1 MILQKLDIY
10 NVRNIQR
17 ACIFPSPAINFIY
30 GNNASGKSSLL
41 EAVFILGRAKSFRSP
56 SLSSVIN
63 FDDNNFLV
71 SGKCAENDHIFF
83 QLGISADSKNTKIRM
98 DGLPV
103 KRRADLAYTF
113 PLQLIHPKSYKL
125 LDAGSQVRREFI
137 DWGVFNLH
145 NEFLPHWR
153 NFKKSLSQRNAILK
167 KKLVNQID
175 VWNQELVEYGTIV
188 AQYRK
193 QYLSVFQPEF
203 NRIVHQFMD
212 IGQINLKAVNGWSS
226 ERDYH
231 QVLCDDID
239 KDLRYGYTHSGPH
252 RGDFQLLVN
261 NKLAKSF
268 VSRGQLKLLVLAL
281 KLAQVN
287 LLYRETNKITC
298 ILIDD
303 LASELDYQNK
313 RKLLRFLADMN
324 VQIFMTAT
332 ALEEFG
338 DITHIEEYKL
348 FHVEHGK
355 INQQDVSRGTS
366 CKDVTIQRQHNE

>member
-1 MILQKLDIY
+1 MILNKLDLY
-10 NVRNIQR
+10 NVRNIQH

-41 EAVFILGRAKSFRSP
+41 EAIFILGRAKSFRAA
-56 SLSSVIN
+56 SLNSIIN
-63 FDDNNFLV
+63 FNEDNFLV
-71 SGKCAENDHIFF
+71 SGKLLGKDNTFC
-83 QLGISADSKNTKIRM
+83 QLGISTDKKNINIRM
-98 DGLPV
+98 NGTTV
-103 KRRADLAYTF
+103 KKRADLAYTL

-145 NEFLPHWR
+145 NEFLPLWR
-153 NFKKSLSQRNAILK
+153 NFKKALSQRNIILK

-175 VWNQELVEYGTIV
+175 VWNQELVQYGTIV
-188 AQYRK
+188 AKYRQ
-193 QYLSVFQPEF
+193 QYLMLFQPEF
-203 NRIVHQFMD
+203 NNIVNKFLD
-212 IGQINLKAVNGWSS
+212 IGTIDLKALNGWSS
-226 ERDYH
+226 EQDYY
-231 QVLCDDID
+231 QVLCSDID

-261 NKLAKSF
+261 NKIAKNF

-287 LLYRETNKITC
+287 LLYQESNKTTC

-303 LASELDYQNK
+303 LASELDYKNK
-313 RKLLRFLADMN
+313 RKLLNFLSDMN

-332 ALEEFG
+332 ELEEFG
-338 DITHIEEYKL
+338 DVTQIEEYKM

-355 INQQDVSRGTS
+355 INQNDVSRGTS
-366 CKDVTIQRQHNE
+366 YKDAYNRRQQNE